1 MQGKVLIN
9 LFLYEFNI
17 DKKWMWIKD
26 WKKQKKEK
34 KKKKLP
40 KKSLQKVPFKSGLS
54 FHKITVKCPVT
65 KN

>member
-26 WKKQKKEK
+26 WKKQKKK
-34 KKKKLP
+34 KKKIA
-40 KKSLQKVPFKSGLS
+40 QKVIAKS
-54 FHKITVKCPVT
+54 PV
-65 KN
+65 